1 MKKKINKY
9 SKSYQNLF
17 YNTKSFNKLINKYF
31 NNYLYKMQNILD
43 VLKKSQEAH
52 MILIK
57 C

>member
-1 MKKKINKY
+1 MKKKLINILNHIKIY
-9 SKSYQNLF
+9 FIIL
-17 YNTKSFNKLINKYF
+17 KSFNKLIDKYF

>member
-17 YNTKSFNKLINKYF
+17 YNTKSFNKLIDKYF